1 MSEGLN
7 RPLSHMWSGS
17 MSTRSELWEAKQD
30 KKKVLSWT
38 FVISRISLACLWSRL
53 QHCGDFSETCWA
65 HGRDETW
72 ALFRQQTNQICFS
85 NRTFRTA
92 LLFASDQMGFVWPD
106 ITRPYTPPPE
116 EPAGSSLRHN
126 LIWIQCGFV
135 EKGVKNELEVN
146 LQQVVKRIKAS
157 KRAAV
162 WTTCGATEQYDVYV
176 VTEYDRL

>member
-1 MSEGLN
+1 
-7 RPLSHMWSGS
+7 
-17 MSTRSELWEAKQD
+17 
-30 KKKVLSWT
+30 
-38 FVISRISLACLWSRL
+38 
-53 QHCGDFSETCWA
+53 
-65 HGRDETW
+65 
-72 ALFRQQTNQICFS
+72 
-85 NRTFRTA
+85 
-92 LLFASDQMGFVWPD
+92 MGFVWPD

-176 VTEYDRL
+176 VTEYDRSYRDERMKRCNNAKNVNMAASSRGVKNGHGHE